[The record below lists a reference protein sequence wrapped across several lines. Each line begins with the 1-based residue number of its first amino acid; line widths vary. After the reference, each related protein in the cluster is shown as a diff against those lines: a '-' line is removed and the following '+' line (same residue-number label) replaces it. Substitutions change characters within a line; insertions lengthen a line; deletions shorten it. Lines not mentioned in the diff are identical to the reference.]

1 MSKRGFAAMAPE
13 KQREISRMGGRRAH
27 QLGTAHEWTPA
38 EAAEAGRKG
47 GLSGGR
53 GRGRSKHTRGPA
65 ELAPEQELP
74 S

>member
-1 MSKRGFAAMAPE
+1 MAKRGFAAMAPE
-13 KQREISRMGGRRAH
+13 KLRELSRMGGRRAH
-27 QLGTAHEWTPA
+27 ELGLAHEWTPD

-47 GLSGGR
+47 GSAAKR
-53 GRGRSKHTRGPA
+53 ARKHTRIPA